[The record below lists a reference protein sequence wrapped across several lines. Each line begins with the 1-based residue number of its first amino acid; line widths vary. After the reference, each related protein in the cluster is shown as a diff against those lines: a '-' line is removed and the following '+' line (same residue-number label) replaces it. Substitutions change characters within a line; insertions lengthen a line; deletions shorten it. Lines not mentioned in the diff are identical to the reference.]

1 MCSSSIRYKTVVPCL
16 RVGQDAQHLD
26 GEGDDIVDLFRGGRY
41 ACIHT
46 QILRQT
52 LTEREPAWASWRRSS
67 NTVARWA
74 TPIAEV
80 TTELATLTE
89 AARTARGLR
98 TAYRVAV
105 VSTTRTG

>member
-1 MCSSSIRYKTVVPCL
+1 M
-16 RVGQDAQHLD
+16 
-26 GEGDDIVDLFRGGRY
+26 
-41 ACIHT
+41 
-46 QILRQT
+46 
-52 LTEREPAWASWRRSS
+52 
-67 NTVARWA
+67 ARWA

-105 VSTTRTG
+105 VSTTGTG